1 MFLFIINNRYMMD
14 KKAETGYNTNYSTKK
29 DNIRNELPFQNI
41 LNYPNNIFQIG
52 PMPNIVFVDTN
63 FLNKKRESQDSS
75 TIGMNQSEDKTK
87 RKYLIPINIIY
98 FIFKIFYW

>member
-1 MFLFIINNRYMMD
+1 
-14 KKAETGYNTNYSTKK
+14 
-29 DNIRNELPFQNI
+29 
-41 LNYPNNIFQIG
+41 
-52 PMPNIVFVDTN
+52 MPNIVFVDTN

-98 FIFKIFYW
+98 FILKIFYW